1 MTVVF
6 LLIQVAS
13 GLVLTLM
20 LIAASLA
27 FVFPGLQAH
36 LAWWVVTGLVSVP
49 VYLWASRRAARP
61 APSRS
66 SGWQGRRLIV
76 PAASWHHALW
86 CVGLAGVALL
96 LAACTCSALAAWW
109 RALSSAT
116 TSQPS
121 SHGLGL
127 SLLWMAGTLVMAW
140 CAWAAISGW
149 RRRRAA
155 GHALLLDHQGV
166 HHPDLAP
173 IPWQDIQSIE
183 LRPEHARRT
192 TDSDSDPDL
201 VLILKPAAAA
211 PVRRVPRWLPSLP
224 GRSLRTSGVRIPN
237 ALMKAPPSVVFDA
250 AWHLWAAAHEG
261 PATPR
266 SVSGP

>member
-6 LLIQVAS
+6 LLIQAAS

-49 VYLWASRRAARP
+49 VYLWASRKAARP
-61 APSRS
+61 ARS
-66 SGWQGRRLIV
+66 GTSGWQGRRLVV

-86 CVGLAGVALL
+86 CIGLSGVALL
-96 LAACTCSALAAWW
+96 LAACAGSALAAWW
-109 RALSSAT
+109 RAQPYAT

-121 SHGLGL
+121 SPGL
-127 SLLWMAGTLVMAW
+127 LLLLMAGALLMAW
-140 CAWAAISGW
+140 CAWAAMAGW

-173 IPWQDIQSIE
+173 IPWLDIQSLE
-183 LRPEHARRT
+183 LRPEHAHRT
-192 TDSDSDPDL
+192 TDSDHDPDL
-201 VLILKPAAAA
+201 VLILKPAASA

-224 GRSLRTSGVRIPN
+224 GPSLRTSEVRIPI
-237 ALMKAPPSVVFDA
+237 AWMKVHPSVLFDA
-250 AWHLWAAAHEG
+250 AWHLWTAAHEG
-261 PATPR
+261 PATPPSMR
-266 SVSGP
+266 RP